1 MCHSFLLDGVLALK
15 GARLQSVLGDVLKAT
30 TTNAGVR
37 GNCNASTSLK
47 LTTSN
52 APIEV
57 NANLTNTERDKSTEL
72 VIKTRSGYASYYLI
86 FAVLA
91 LSSVLHL

>member
-1 MCHSFLLDGVLALK
+1 M
-15 GARLQSVLGDVLKAT
+15 QSVLGDVVEAT
-30 TTNAGVR
+30 TTNAGIR
-37 GNCNASTSLK
+37 GSFNASTSL
-47 LTTSN
+47 TFN

-72 VIKTRSGYASYYLI
+72 VMRTQSWYTSYCLI
-86 FAVLA
+86 FAILA

>member
-1 MCHSFLLDGVLALK
+1 MCHSFILDGVLALK

-37 GNCNASTSLK
+37 GNFNALTSLK

-57 NANLTNTERDKSTEL
+57 SANLANAEGDKSTEL
-72 VIKTRSGYASYYLI
+72 VMRTQSWYAFYCLI
-86 FAVLA
+86 FAILA